1 MSEQDRA
8 LFHKLR
14 AHLMNFAN
22 KISTFRILSVPFFIA
37 SLIYYSADR
46 SYLRFIALGIFIIGV
61 ISDAVDGYIARKSK
75 QYSKA
80 GLVLDP
86 LGDKLL
92 LMSAFICL
100 SLKSEFPLR
109 FPIGVTL
116 IVISRDTMILL
127 GALVIY
133 IVKQEIKISP
143 TRWGKLTTTFQM
155 CSIIAV
161 LLQMRFSPVLWW
173 IAVFFTLISG
183 IDYVMRGFK
192 TLYALDNSR
201 NSH

>member
-1 MSEQDRA
+1 
-8 LFHKLR
+8 
-14 AHLMNFAN
+14 MNFAN
-22 KISTFRILSVPFFIA
+22 KISTFRILTVPFFIA

-46 SYLRFIALGIFIIGV
+46 GYLRFIALGIFILGV

-75 QYSKA
+75 QSSRA

-100 SLKSEFPLR
+100 SLKSEFLLHFPLW
-109 FPIGVTL
+109 VTF
-116 IVISRDTMILL
+116 IVISRDVMILL
-127 GALVIY
+127 GSLVIY
-133 IVKQEIKISP
+133 IVKHDIKISP

-155 CSIIAV
+155 CSVIAV
-161 LLQMRFSPVLWW
+161 LLQLHFSPFLWW
-173 IAVFFTLISG
+173 IVVFFTLISG
-183 IDYVMRGFK
+183 LDYVRRGFK

>member
-1 MSEQDRA
+1 V
-8 LFHKLR
+8 
-14 AHLMNFAN
+14 NFAN

-37 SLIYYSADR
+37 SLIYCSADR
-46 SYLRFIALGIFIIGV
+46 GYLRFIALGIFLLGV

-100 SLKSEFPLR
+100 SLKNEFPLR
-109 FPIGVTL
+109 FPLWVTL
-116 IVISRDTMILL
+116 IVISRDVMILL

-133 IVKQEIKISP
+133 IVKQEINISP
-143 TRWGKLTTTFQM
+143 TRWGKLTTAFQM
-155 CSIIAV
+155 CSVIAV
-161 LLQMRFSPVLWW
+161 LLQLRFSPILWW
-173 IAVFFTLISG
+173 VAVFFTLISG
-183 IDYVMRGFK
+183 IDYVKRGFK

-201 NSH
+201 NTH

>member
-1 MSEQDRA
+1 MGS
-8 LFHKLR
+8 FKV
-14 AHLMNFAN
+14 NFAN

-37 SLIYYSADR
+37 SLIYYSPER
-46 SYLRFIALGIFIIGV
+46 SYLKFIALVIFILGV
-61 ISDAVDGYIARKSK
+61 ISDAVDGYIARKSR

-100 SLKSEFPLR
+100 SIKSEFTLHFPLW
-109 FPIGVTL
+109 VTL
-116 IVISRDTMILL
+116 IVISRDVIILL

-133 IVKQEIKISP
+133 IVRQDINISP

-155 CSIIAV
+155 CSVIAV
-161 LLQMRFSPVLWW
+161 LLQLEVSFMFWW
-173 IAVFFTLISG
+173 LAVFFTLISG
-183 IDYVMRGFK
+183 IDYVKRGFK
-192 TLYALDNSR
+192 TLYAMDSSR
-201 NSH
+201 NSR

>member
-1 MSEQDRA
+1 
-8 LFHKLR
+8 
-14 AHLMNFAN
+14 MNFAN

-37 SLIYYSADR
+37 SLVYYSSER
-46 SYLRFIALGIFIIGV
+46 SYLRFVALGIFILGV

-92 LMSAFICL
+92 LMSAFIFL
-100 SLKSEFPLR
+100 SLKSEFTLR
-109 FPIGVTL
+109 FPLGVTF
-116 IVISRDTMILL
+116 IVISRDVIILL

-133 IVKQEIKISP
+133 IVKQDINISP
-143 TRWGKLTTTFQM
+143 TRWGKLTTTTQM
-155 CSIIAV
+155 VSVIAV
-161 LLQMRFSPVLWW
+161 LLQLRISHLLWW
-173 IAVFFTLISG
+173 VAVFFTVISG
-183 IDYVMRGFK
+183 IDYVKRGFK